1 MKITE
6 SKLRSIIKKVI
17 KEMNNDED
25 IYRTFLEEEEGED
38 ENFLEM
44 PIYQEEEISE
54 PSGLYSSN
62 NPSPYAGIEG
72 LSDPLDFEEM
82 RRQVRNRE
90 NRRR

>member
-1 MKITE
+1 MRITE
-6 SKLRSIIKKVI
+6 SKLRSVIKKVI
-17 KEMNNDED
+17 TEMNNDED
-25 IYRTFLEEEEGED
+25 IYRKFSEEEV
-38 ENFLEM
+38 
-44 PIYQEEEISE
+44 SE

-62 NPSPYAGIEG
+62 NPSPYADIEG

>member
-1 MKITE
+1 MRITE
-6 SKLRSIIKKVI
+6 SKLRSVIKKVI
-17 KEMNNDED
+17 TEMNNDED
-25 IYRTFLEEEEGED
+25 IYRKFSEEEGED

-44 PIYQEEEISE
+44 PIYQEEEVSE

-62 NPSPYAGIEG
+62 NPSPYADIEG